1 MRLDKLALLML
12 LASLALASPISGQDG
27 SFELTIMHSNDVNAV
42 HEPDDNGDG
51 GAARQATVVRRI
63 RAEVANSLLLDAGNR
78 FTGTLFHIAWQGQ
91 DNARIMNL
99 LDYDAMAPGGHEFDD
114 GDEVLAN
121 FIEALEF
128 PLVAANIDFDYSAAL
143 VGKVAPWVIL
153 DVGGERIGV
162 SGLVTAVRAML
173 SAPGPSAV
181 VDRDLLSA
189 TQGVVEELQAEGV
202 NKIILLSSS
211 GMADALELAPQLSGV
226 DVIIVS
232 QGNELFS
239 NTYANAANSYP
250 AVRESATGDPVLIVM
265 AGQHSQYLGRLDV
278 EFDAGGTLTDWEGD
292 VIHLSRYIA
301 PAADV
306 VELVADLAG
315 PIQQIG
321 EMVVGET
328 TVPLEGGWRACGVSE
343 CPLGNLLT
351 DALRERSGAQ
361 IAYINGNGFYGNI
374 AAGEITLNDLLEVH
388 PYNDII
394 ETFNLTGTDL
404 VAVLEQ
410 AVMNITLNEA
420 GQVRRDDAS
429 GNFLQ
434 LSGVRFSADPG
445 REPGERIVSVEVRNA
460 AGEYEAL
467 DPDAVYQVIGND
479 YIRKGGEGH
488 SVLAEKAFD
497 LQADDYVDY
506 LLTMDYIAAFS
517 PVSPVLEGRINWV
530 NAEVEPYDGN
540 QGGR

>member
-1 MRLDKLALLML
+1 MRLNALALLLL
-12 LASLALASPISGQDG
+12 LASLTLAAPLSGQDG

-42 HEPDDNGDG
+42 HEPDDKGDG
-51 GAARQATVVRRI
+51 GAARLATVVRRI

-99 LDYDAMAPGGHEFDD
+99 LGYDAMAPGGHEFDD

-121 FIEALEF
+121 FIDALEF

-143 VGKVAPWVIL
+143 AGKVAPWVIL
-153 DVGGERIGV
+153 EVGGERIGV

-181 VDRDLLSA
+181 VDRDLVSA
-189 TQGVVEELQAEGV
+189 TQGVVEGLQAEGV

-211 GMADALELAPQLSGV
+211 GAANALELAPQLSGV

-232 QGNELFS
+232 QGDELFS
-239 NTYANAANSYP
+239 NTHADADNSYP
-250 AVRESATGDPVLIVM
+250 AVQESVSGEPVLVVM
-265 AGQHSQYLGRLDV
+265 AGEHTKYLGRLGV
-278 EFDAGGTLTDWEGD
+278 EFDANGVLTDWDGD
-292 VIHLSRYIA
+292 AIHLSRYIA
-301 PAADV
+301 PATDV
-306 VELVADLAG
+306 VELVAELAA

-321 EMVVGET
+321 ERVVGET
-328 TVPLEGGWRACGVSE
+328 TVPLVGGWRACGVSE
-343 CPLGNLLT
+343 CPLGNLIT
-351 DALRERSGAQ
+351 DALREHSGAQ
-361 IAYINGNGFYGNI
+361 IAYINGNGFYGDI
-374 AAGEITLNDLLEVH
+374 AAGEITLGNLLEVH

-394 ETFNLTGTDL
+394 ETFSLTGTDL
-404 VAVLEQ
+404 VVVLEQ

-467 DPDAVYQVIGND
+467 DPNAVYRIIGND

-488 SVLAEKAFD
+488 SVLAERAFD
-497 LQADDYVDY
+497 LQADDYRDY
-506 LLTMDYIAAFS
+506 LLTMDYIMAYS
-517 PVSPVLEGRINWV
+517 PVSPEVEGRIHWV
-530 NAEVEPYDGN
+530 NAEVEPLDGN
-540 QGGR
+540 

>member
-1 MRLDKLALLML
+1 MRLYALALLMV

-27 SFELTIMHSNDVNAV
+27 SFELTIMHSNDVNAE

-91 DNARIMNL
+91 DSARIMNL

-121 FIEALEF
+121 FIDALEF
-128 PLVAANIDFDYSAAL
+128 PLVAANIDFEYSAAL
-143 VGKVAPWVIL
+143 ADKVSPWVIL
-153 DVGGERIGV
+153 NVGGERIGV
-162 SGLVTAVRAML
+162 SGLVTAVREML

-181 VDRDLLSA
+181 VDRDLLSVS
-189 TQGVVEELQAEGV
+189 QGVVAEMQAEGV

-211 GMADALELAPQLSGV
+211 GVADALELAPQLSGV

-232 QGNELFS
+232 QGNEIFS
-239 NTYANAANSYP
+239 NSYANAANSYP
-250 AVRESATGDPVLIVM
+250 AVRESATGEPVLIVM
-265 AGQHSQYLGRLDV
+265 AGQHSQYLGRLDL
-278 EFDAGGTLTDWEGD
+278 EFDAGGVLTDWDGD

-306 VELVADLAG
+306 VDLVADLAG

-343 CPLGNLLT
+343 CPLGNLIA
-351 DALRERSGAQ
+351 DALREHSGAQ
-361 IAYINGNGFYGNI
+361 FAYINGNGFYGDI
-374 AAGEITLNDLLEVH
+374 PAGEITLNDLLEVH

-394 ETFNLTGTDL
+394 ETFSLTGADL

-410 AVMNITLNEA
+410 AVMNIALNEA
-420 GQVRRDDAS
+420 GQVRRDDTS

-434 LSGVRFSADPG
+434 ISGVRFSADPA
-445 REPGERIVSVEVRNA
+445 REPGERIVSVEIRNA

-467 DPDAVYQVIGND
+467 DPDAVYRIIGND

-488 SVLAEKAFD
+488 SVLAGKSFD

-517 PVSPVLEGRINWV
+517 PVSPALEGRINWV

-540 QGGR
+540 

>member
-1 MRLDKLALLML
+1 MMRLNALALLLL
-12 LASLALASPISGQDG
+12 LASLTLAAPLSGQDG

-42 HEPDDNGDG
+42 HEPDDKGDG
-51 GAARQATVVRRI
+51 GAARLATVVRRI

-99 LDYDAMAPGGHEFDD
+99 LGYDAMAPGGHEFDD

-121 FIEALEF
+121 FIDALEF

-143 VGKVAPWVIL
+143 AGKVAPWVIL
-153 DVGGERIGV
+153 EVGSERIGV

-181 VDRDLLSA
+181 VDRDLVSA
-189 TQGVVEELQAEGV
+189 TQGVVEGLQAEGV

-211 GMADALELAPQLSGV
+211 GAANALELAPQLSGV

-232 QGNELFS
+232 QGDELFS
-239 NTYANAANSYP
+239 NTHADADNSYP
-250 AVRESATGDPVLIVM
+250 AVQESVSGEPVLVVM
-265 AGQHSQYLGRLDV
+265 AGEHTKYLGRLDV
-278 EFDAGGTLTDWEGD
+278 EFDANGVLTDWDGD
-292 VIHLSRYIA
+292 AIHLSRYIA
-301 PAADV
+301 PATDV
-306 VELVADLAG
+306 VELVAELAA

-321 EMVVGET
+321 ERVVGET
-328 TVPLEGGWRACGVSE
+328 TVPLVGGWRACGVSE
-343 CPLGNLLT
+343 CPLGNLIT
-351 DALRERSGAQ
+351 DALREHSGAQ
-361 IAYINGNGFYGNI
+361 IAYINGNGFYGDV
-374 AAGEITLNDLLEVH
+374 AAGEITLGDLLEVH

-394 ETFNLTGTDL
+394 ETFSLTGTDL
-404 VAVLEQ
+404 VVVLEQ

-434 LSGVRFSADPG
+434 LSGVRFSADPR

-467 DPDAVYQVIGND
+467 DPNAVYRIIGND

-488 SVLAEKAFD
+488 SVLAERAFD
-497 LQADDYVDY
+497 LQADDYRDY
-506 LLTMDYIAAFS
+506 LLTMDYIMAYS
-517 PVSPVLEGRINWV
+517 PVSPEVEGRINWV
-530 NAEVEPYDGN
+530 NAEVEPLDGN
-540 QGGR
+540 

>member
-1 MRLDKLALLML
+1 MRLYALALLML
-12 LASLALASPISGQDG
+12 LASLTLAAPISAQDG

-42 HEPDDNGDG
+42 HEADDNGEG
-51 GAARQATVVRRI
+51 GAARQATVIRQI

-91 DNARIMNL
+91 DNARVMNL

-121 FIEALEF
+121 FIDALEF

-143 VGKVAPWVIL
+143 AGKVAPWVIL
-153 DVGGERIGV
+153 EVGGERIGV
-162 SGLVTAVRAML
+162 SGLVTAVREML

-181 VDRDLLSA
+181 VDRDLLAA
-189 TQGVVEELQAEGV
+189 TRGVVEELQAEGV
-202 NKIILLSSS
+202 NKIILLASS
-211 GMADALELAPQLSGV
+211 GVADALELAPQLSGV

-239 NTYANAANSYP
+239 NAYANAANSYP
-250 AVRESATGDPVLIVM
+250 VVRESAAGEPVLVVM
-265 AGQHSQYLGRLDV
+265 AGQHTQYLGRLDV
-278 EFDAGGTLTDWEGD
+278 EFDAGGVLTDWDGD
-292 VIHLSRYIA
+292 TIHLSRYIA

-306 VELVADLAG
+306 ADLVAELAG

-328 TVPLEGGWRACGVSE
+328 TVPLQGGWRACGVSE

-351 DALRERSGAQ
+351 DALREHSGAQ
-361 IAYINGNGFYGNI
+361 IAYINGNGFYGDI
-374 AAGEITLNDLLEVH
+374 AAGAITLDDLLEVH

-394 ETFNLTGTDL
+394 ETFNLTGADL
-404 VAVLEQ
+404 AAVLEQ

-434 LSGVRFSADPG
+434 LSGVRFSADPT

-467 DPDAVYQVIGND
+467 DPEAVYRVIGND

-506 LLTMDYIAAFS
+506 LLTMDYIMALS
-517 PVSPVLEGRINWV
+517 PVSPGVEGRITWV

-540 QGGR
+540 

>member
-1 MRLDKLALLML
+1 MRLNALALLLL
-12 LASLALASPISGQDG
+12 LASLTLAAPLSGQDG

-42 HEPDDNGDG
+42 HEPDDKGDG
-51 GAARQATVVRRI
+51 GAARLATVVRRI

-121 FIEALEF
+121 FIDALEF

-143 VGKVAPWVIL
+143 AGKVAPWVIL
-153 DVGGERIGV
+153 EVGGERIGV

-181 VDRDLLSA
+181 VDRDLVSA
-189 TQGVVEELQAEGV
+189 TQGVVEGLQAEGV

-211 GMADALELAPQLSGV
+211 GAANALELAPQLSGV

-232 QGNELFS
+232 QGDELFS
-239 NTYANAANSYP
+239 NAHADADNSYP
-250 AVRESATGDPVLIVM
+250 AVQESVSGEPVLVVM
-265 AGQHSQYLGRLDV
+265 AGEHTKYLGRLDV
-278 EFDAGGTLTDWEGD
+278 EFDANGVLTDWDGD
-292 VIHLSRYIA
+292 AIHLSRYIA
-301 PAADV
+301 PATDV
-306 VELVADLAG
+306 VELVAELAA

-321 EMVVGET
+321 ERVVGET
-328 TVPLEGGWRACGVSE
+328 TVPLVGGWRACGVSE
-343 CPLGNLLT
+343 CPLGNLIT
-351 DALRERSGAQ
+351 DALREHSGAQ
-361 IAYINGNGFYGNI
+361 IAYINGNGFYGDI
-374 AAGEITLNDLLEVH
+374 AAGEITLGDLLEVH

-394 ETFNLTGTDL
+394 ETFSLTGTDL

-467 DPDAVYQVIGND
+467 DPSAVYRIIGND

-488 SVLAEKAFD
+488 SVLAERAFD
-497 LQADDYVDY
+497 LQADDYRDY
-506 LLTMDYIAAFS
+506 LLTMDYIMAYS
-517 PVSPVLEGRINWV
+517 PVSPEVEGRINWV
-530 NAEVEPYDGN
+530 NAEVEPLDGN
-540 QGGR
+540 

>member
-1 MRLDKLALLML
+1 MRLNALALLLL
-12 LASLALASPISGQDG
+12 LASLTLAAPLSGQDG

-42 HEPDDNGDG
+42 HEPDDKGDG
-51 GAARQATVVRRI
+51 GAARLATVVRRI

-99 LDYDAMAPGGHEFDD
+99 LGYDAMAPGGHEFDD

-121 FIEALEF
+121 FIDALEF

-143 VGKVAPWVIL
+143 AGKVAPWVIL
-153 DVGGERIGV
+153 EVGSERIGV

-181 VDRDLLSA
+181 VDRDLVSA
-189 TQGVVEELQAEGV
+189 TQGVVEGLQAEGV

-211 GMADALELAPQLSGV
+211 GAANALELAPQLSGV

-232 QGNELFS
+232 QGDELFS
-239 NTYANAANSYP
+239 NTHADADNSYP
-250 AVRESATGDPVLIVM
+250 AVQESVSGEPVLVVM
-265 AGQHSQYLGRLDV
+265 AGEHTKYLGRLDV
-278 EFDAGGTLTDWEGD
+278 EFDANGVLTDWDGD
-292 VIHLSRYIA
+292 AIHLSRYIA
-301 PAADV
+301 PATDV
-306 VELVADLAG
+306 VELVAELAA

-321 EMVVGET
+321 ERVVGET
-328 TVPLEGGWRACGVSE
+328 TVPLVGGWRACGVSE
-343 CPLGNLLT
+343 CPLGNLIT
-351 DALRERSGAQ
+351 DALREHSGAQ
-361 IAYINGNGFYGNI
+361 IAYINGNGFYGDV
-374 AAGEITLNDLLEVH
+374 AAGEITLGDLLEVH

-394 ETFNLTGTDL
+394 ETFSLTGTDL
-404 VAVLEQ
+404 VVVLEQ

-434 LSGVRFSADPG
+434 LSGVRFSADPR

-467 DPDAVYQVIGND
+467 DPNAVYRIIGND

-488 SVLAEKAFD
+488 SVLAERAFD
-497 LQADDYVDY
+497 LQADDYRDY
-506 LLTMDYIAAFS
+506 LLTMDYIMAYS
-517 PVSPVLEGRINWV
+517 PVSPEVEGRINWV
-530 NAEVEPYDGN
+530 NAEVEPLDGN
-540 QGGR
+540 

>member
-1 MRLDKLALLML
+1 MMRLNALALLLL
-12 LASLALASPISGQDG
+12 LASLTLAAPLSGQDG

-51 GAARQATVVRRI
+51 GAARLATVVRRI

-91 DNARIMNL
+91 DSARIMNL

-121 FIEALEF
+121 FIDALEF

-143 VGKVAPWVIL
+143 AGKVAPWVIL
-153 DVGGERIGV
+153 EVGGERIGV

-181 VDRDLLSA
+181 VDRDLVSA
-189 TQGVVEELQAEGV
+189 AQGVVDGLQAEGV

-211 GMADALELAPQLSGV
+211 GAANALELAPQLRGI

-232 QGNELFS
+232 QGDELFS
-239 NTYANAANSYP
+239 NTHADADNSYP
-250 AVRESATGDPVLIVM
+250 TVQESVSGEPVLVVM
-265 AGQHSQYLGRLDV
+265 AGEHTKYLGRLDV
-278 EFDAGGTLTDWEGD
+278 EFDADGVLTDWDGD
-292 VIHLSRYIA
+292 AIHLSRYIA
-301 PAADV
+301 AAADV
-306 VELVADLAG
+306 VELVAELAA

-321 EMVVGET
+321 ERVVGET
-328 TVPLEGGWRACGVSE
+328 TVPLVGGWRACGVSE
-343 CPLGNLLT
+343 CPLGNLIT
-351 DALRERSGAQ
+351 DALREHSGAQ
-361 IAYINGNGFYGNI
+361 IAYINGNGFYGDI
-374 AAGEITLNDLLEVH
+374 AAGEITLGDLLEVH

-394 ETFNLTGTDL
+394 ETFSLTGTDL

-467 DPDAVYQVIGND
+467 DPSAVYRIIGND

-488 SVLAEKAFD
+488 SVLSERAFD
-497 LQADDYVDY
+497 LQADDYRDY
-506 LLTMDYIAAFS
+506 LLTMDYIMAYS
-517 PVSPVLEGRINWV
+517 PVSPEVEGRINWV
-530 NAEVEPYDGN
+530 NAEVEPLDGN
-540 QGGR
+540 

>member
-1 MRLDKLALLML
+1 MMRLNALALLLL
-12 LASLALASPISGQDG
+12 LASLTLAAPLSGQDG

-42 HEPDDNGDG
+42 HEPDDKGDG
-51 GAARQATVVRRI
+51 GAARLATVVRRI

-121 FIEALEF
+121 FIDALEF

-143 VGKVAPWVIL
+143 AGKVAPWVIL
-153 DVGGERIGV
+153 EVGGERIGV

-181 VDRDLLSA
+181 VDRDLVSA
-189 TQGVVEELQAEGV
+189 TQGVVEGLQAEGV

-211 GMADALELAPQLSGV
+211 GAANALELAPQLSGV

-232 QGNELFS
+232 QGDELFS
-239 NTYANAANSYP
+239 NAHADADNSYP
-250 AVRESATGDPVLIVM
+250 AVQESVSGEPVLVVM
-265 AGQHSQYLGRLDV
+265 AGEHTKYLGRLDV
-278 EFDAGGTLTDWEGD
+278 EFDANGVLTDWDGD
-292 VIHLSRYIA
+292 AIHLSRYIA
-301 PAADV
+301 PATDV
-306 VELVADLAG
+306 VELVAELAA

-321 EMVVGET
+321 ERVVGET
-328 TVPLEGGWRACGVSE
+328 TVPLVGGWRACGVSE
-343 CPLGNLLT
+343 CPLGNLIT
-351 DALRERSGAQ
+351 DALREHSGAQ
-361 IAYINGNGFYGNI
+361 IAYINGNGFYGDI
-374 AAGEITLNDLLEVH
+374 AAGEITLGDLLEVH

-394 ETFNLTGTDL
+394 ETFSLTGTDL

-467 DPDAVYQVIGND
+467 DPSAVYRIIGND

-488 SVLAEKAFD
+488 SVLAERAFD
-497 LQADDYVDY
+497 LQADDYRDY
-506 LLTMDYIAAFS
+506 LLTMDYIMAYS
-517 PVSPVLEGRINWV
+517 PVSPEVEGRINWV
-530 NAEVEPYDGN
+530 NAEVEPLDGN
-540 QGGR
+540 